1 LVYVS
6 SSSKTPVFNAC
17 ACASPAPRSINVQ
30 FFEAILN
37 LESRVRGQKLFCSET
52 LIRKWVVDELMVGG
66 LWFNYT
72 DLRLEDIYFWDV
84 PDVKTLKYQT
94 EAPTKH
100 LNI

>member
-1 LVYVS
+1 M
-6 SSSKTPVFNAC
+6 
-17 ACASPAPRSINVQ
+17 
-30 FFEAILN
+30 
-37 LESRVRGQKLFCSET
+37 FCSET

-94 EAPTKH
+94 EAPPKH